1 MNPLIK
7 NIITNSGLFEEDPDY
22 KGMFYNK
29 RLNDDVTGELQQVVN
44 EISEEYVR
52 AVQLWKDSEDE
63 VNSSDYIA
71 GYQAACGDIIEELR
85 ERFK

>member
-7 NIITNSGLFEEDPDY
+7 NIITNSGLFEEDTDFM
-22 KGMFYNK
+22 GMFFTK
-29 RLNDDVTGELQQVVN
+29 RPNDDVTNELQQVVN
-44 EISEEYVR
+44 EIAEEYIR

-71 GYQAACGDIIEELR
+71 GYQTACNDIIEELR

>member
-29 RLNDDVTGELQQVVN
+29 RPNDDATNELQQVVN
-44 EISEEYVR
+44 DIAEEYIL

-63 VNSSDYIA
+63 INNSDYIA
-71 GYQAACGDIIEELR
+71 GYQTACTDIIEELR